1 MVVTESVF
9 NLPGIGR
16 LTVDAVL
23 ARDYPVI
30 QAMILLTSLIYV
42 TVNLLIDVAYTL
54 LDPRIRIR
62 PVLMAIETLPEPSIP
77 ITTPF
82 RPRFGFLTAT
92 PIIAVATVC
101 LALVILSAIFAPLL
115 SSHDPQL
122 LAPALRLKPS
132 SAEFWLGTDAY
143 GRDVLARIL
152 YGGRISLLIGLG
164 AAVFSI
170 GIGLVIGLVSGFFKW
185 VDAVMMRVMDGLM
198 AIPSI
203 LLAIAVVSLSGASL
217 MTVLIAITIPEIPR
231 VARLVRSVVLSARE
245 EPYVE
250 AAISVGSSLPKIMWR
265 HLMPNTVAP
274 LIVQGTYVCA
284 SAILTEAILS
294 FLGAG
299 ISPETPT
306 WGNIMAEG
314 RAYFQIKPS
323 LIFWPGLMLSIA
335 ILSVNL
341 IGDAARDALDPA
353 HEAAGGRQVN
363 KPASEH
369 QRRRPRHRQSR
380 RRPRQ
385 EPRQP
390 ARDRRR
396 LAAGARGR
404 DAVPGRRK
412 RLGQIGDVADGDGP
426 AAEGLAGPVRRAA
439 SSWSARKSSPPATAG
454 CGSCAPPRMAMIFQE
469 PMTALN
475 PVVPVG
481 RQIDEVL
488 RAHTDLDARARK
500 KRILDMMEQVR
511 LPEVERIF
519 ASYPHRLSGGQRQR
533 IMIAMA
539 LVLEPKLLIADEP
552 TTALDVT
559 TQKQI
564 LTLIRDLQR
573 DHGTAVLFITHDMG
587 VVAEIADRVASCAM
601 ASWSRPARSTVHPAH
616 ARPWN
621 TPATCCRPCRA

>member
-1 MVVTESVF
+1 MLGYLLRRILAAIPVMGVVALFVFLLLRLTPGDPAAILAGDNATPEQLERIRTSLGLNEPLYTQFFTWIGKLLHGDLGVSLISNVPVLKMISQRVEPSISIALSTIILAILVAVPLGVIAAWKHGTWIDRFVMGLSVLGFSVPVFVIGYVLIQIFAIELRWVPVQGFRSITAGFGPFFERIILPTCTLSFIYVALIARMTRAAMLDVLGEDYVRTARAKGISETGVLLRHALRNAAVPVITVIGTGFALLISGVVVTESVF

-30 QAMILLTSLIYV
+30 QAMILLTSRIYV
-42 TVNLLIDVAYTL
+42 AVNLLIDVAYTL
-54 LDPRIRIR
+54 LDPESVFRL
-62 PVLMAIETLPEPSIP
+62 LMAIETLPEPSIP

-82 RPRFGFLTAT
+82 RPRLGFLTAT
-92 PIIAVATVC
+92 PIIAAATIC
-101 LALVILSAIFAPLL
+101 LALVIADRR
-115 SSHDPQL
+115 SSRRCSRRTIRML
-122 LAPALRLKPS
+122 LAPAQRLKPS
-132 SAEFWLGTDAY
+132 SAQFLLGTDAY
-143 GRDVLARIL
+143 GRDVLSRII

-217 MTVLIAITIPEIPR
+217 MTVLVAITIPEIPR

-323 LIFWPGLMLSIA
+323 LIFWPGLLLSIA

-341 IGDAARDALDPA
+341 IGDAARDALDPRMKQR
-353 HEAAGGRQVN
+353 EGG
-363 KPASEH
+363 K
-369 QRRRPRHRQSR
+369 
-380 RRPRQ
+380 
-385 EPRQP
+385 
-390 ARDRRR
+390 
-396 LAAGARGR
+396 
-404 DAVPGRRK
+404 
-412 RLGQIGDVADGDGP
+412 
-426 AAEGLAGPVRRAA
+426 
-439 SSWSARKSSPPATAG
+439 
-454 CGSCAPPRMAMIFQE
+454 
-469 PMTALN
+469 
-475 PVVPVG
+475 
-481 RQIDEVL
+481 
-488 RAHTDLDARARK
+488 
-500 KRILDMMEQVR
+500 
-511 LPEVERIF
+511 
-519 ASYPHRLSGGQRQR
+519 
-533 IMIAMA
+533 
-539 LVLEPKLLIADEP
+539 
-552 TTALDVT
+552 
-559 TQKQI
+559 
-564 LTLIRDLQR
+564 
-573 DHGTAVLFITHDMG
+573 
-587 VVAEIADRVASCAM
+587 
-601 ASWSRPARSTVHPAH
+601 
-616 ARPWN
+616 
-621 TPATCCRPCRA
+621 